1 MVCMGIPESR
11 RKATLFTITRCRHR
25 FHRWRPL
32 HRPLRR
38 WAKKNGYHQ
47 DAHTLVRTFLFESTQ
62 NYMTSQPNRL
72 VLSRL
77 EFAVRPRGIDRGSG
91 IGRRKKVCWCNGGI
105 SSQGRVRRLPTRF
118 EQILPS
124 LLLRG
129 VGSGT
134 IEHNQEVTTCWMSD
148 SHNSRAT
155 FSWVAELMIGK
166 LKEHC
171 PHQQSDFL
179 RPYFPLTPRGET
191 TRRCP

>member
-105 SSQGRVRRLPTRF
+105 SSQGREEAANSIRANTSEPSAAWRWKWHHRAQPRGDDVLDVRQPQLKGD
-118 EQILPS
+118 
-124 LLLRG
+124 LLLG
-129 VGSGT
+129 CGT
-134 IEHNQEVTTCWMSD
+134 HDW
-148 SHNSRAT
+148 
-155 FSWVAELMIGK
+155 
-166 LKEHC
+166 
-171 PHQQSDFL
+171 
-179 RPYFPLTPRGET
+179 
-191 TRRCP
+191 